1 MKIKTTEYENLY
13 DVIVSEQVPPDMIA
27 RYFKDKKFLDYWRKR
42 NEYQRD
48 E

>member
-13 DVIVSEQVPPDMIA
+13 DVIVTDQVSPDRIDD
-27 RYFKDKKFLDYWRKR
+27 YFKDKGFYNYWKKR